1 VKAGYNQAGRVEM
14 LTGGAAP
21 VAGKV
26 IIALAVRSSRP
37 LRKVIRAT
45 HGPAGIC
52 VSRAMLTSS
61 VSPMAK
67 VVPKVAANGPALS
80 PPGPDERSR
89 VPLMSSA
96 RPPVL
101 CTAARTTGWPSDERS
116 AVSES
121 IVKSAA
127 GAPPGPTER

>member
-1 VKAGYNQAGRVEM
+1 M
-14 LTGGAAP
+14 TGCVSPIASVVP
-21 VAGKV
+21 RVAG
-26 IIALAVRSSRP
+26 
-37 LRKVIRAT
+37 
-45 HGPAGIC
+45 
-52 VSRAMLTSS
+52 
-61 VSPMAK
+61 
-67 VVPKVAANGPALS
+67 NGPALS
-80 PPGPDERSR
+80 PPGPAESSR

-101 CTAARTTGWPSDERS
+101 WTVARTIGRPSGERS